1 MATPATKPVSPMSA
15 ARFREVVAQE
25 LVPFLPGAELSE
37 GTKPASTGKGLVLKL
52 GERAIGVR
60 LDEAKSD
67 LLEITRAQPFTIE
80 ERRLVQR
87 LLETV
92 GKVARHCDEFFFPQA
107 LSAAVRQ
114 TIVTYL
120 EYPSEALLL
129 RVLTEF
135 ESLASQTYEGHR
147 IAAAIGLD
155 EKSRSA
161 GVKLEAIWGEDFG
174 KVLTGSIETMITVS
188 PDGYIDQFRTL
199 HTEANLAEAPHY
211 ARTIAEWCTGKR
223 LAVTLNRN
231 GEILLFREKTL
242 VFAWRRG
249 RWRHFAHPP
258 ILEQME
264 TVPNKALRA
273 CIYETCLDVSFGRSG
288 GCIGVVRDKHKGMLK
303 DIVNKADR
311 IERGDSRK
319 AQVITQFLDQPEHK
333 RLFTELPRRLRQAM
347 AAIDGAL
354 VLNHRGE
361 VLAVGAIVK
370 VESGSDAGARKA
382 AAKALARM
390 GFGVKISADG
400 GVVGFC
406 GDGAGKDVKRVFEFG

>member
-1 MATPATKPVSPMSA
+1 MNTHTSTSHSTAASVPAAQYVRMSTEHQQYSTENQRDAIADFAKVRGYDVVKTYADDGKSGLSMEGRASLRQMLADVESGTAPFKAILVYDVS
-15 ARFREVVAQE
+15 R
-25 LVPFLPGAELSE
+25 
-37 GTKPASTGKGLVLKL
+37 
-52 GERAIGVR
+52 
-60 LDEAKSD
+60 
-67 LLEITRAQPFTIE
+67 
-80 ERRLVQR
+80 
-87 LLETV
+87 
-92 GKVARHCDEFFFPQA
+92 
-107 LSAAVRQ
+107 
-114 TIVTYL
+114 
-120 EYPSEALLL
+120 
-129 RVLTEF
+129 
-135 ESLASQTYEGHR
+135 
-147 IAAAIGLD
+147 
-155 EKSRSA
+155 
-161 GVKLEAIWGEDFG
+161 WG
-174 KVLTGSIETMITVS
+174 
-188 PDGYIDQFRTL
+188 
-199 HTEANLAEAPHY
+199 
-211 ARTIAEWCTGKR
+211 
-223 LAVTLNRN
+223 
-231 GEILLFREKTL
+231 
-242 VFAWRRG
+242 
-249 RWRHFAHPP
+249 
-258 ILEQME
+258 
-264 TVPNKALRA
+264 A

-406 GDGAGKDVKRVFEFG
+406 GDGASKDVKRVFEFG

>member
-1 MATPATKPVSPMSA
+1 MSA
-15 ARFREVVAQE
+15 ARFREVVSQE

-52 GERAIGVR
+52 GDRAIGVR
-60 LDEAKSD
+60 LSETDQD
-67 LLEITRAQPFTIE
+67 LLEVKRAQPFSAT
-80 ERRLVQR
+80 ERGLVQR
-87 LLETV
+87 LLQTI
-92 GKVARHCDEFFFPQA
+92 GHIAQHCDEFFFAQA

-114 TIVTYL
+114 TIVTSL
-120 EYPSEALLL
+120 GYPSEALLL

-155 EKSRSA
+155 DKPRSS
-161 GVKLEAIWGEDFG
+161 GVMLDTIWGEDFG

-188 PDGYIDQFRTL
+188 PDGYIDQFRRL
-199 HTEANLAEAPHY
+199 HAEADINHPRSPHY
-211 ARTIAEWCTGKR
+211 ARTIAEWCVGKR
-223 LAVTLNRN
+223 LGVTLNRN
-231 GEILLFREKTL
+231 GEILLFKEKSL

-258 ILEQME
+258 ILSQMR
-264 TVPNKALRA
+264 TVRDKKLRA

-288 GCIGVVRDKHKGMLK
+288 GCIGVMLPKHKGLLK
-303 DIVNKADR
+303 DIVNTADR
-311 IERGDSRK
+311 IQKGDSPK
-319 AQVITQFLDQPEHK
+319 ARVITQFLDQPDHN
-333 RLFTELPRRLRQAM
+333 RLFTKLHRRLRQAM

-354 VLNHRGE
+354 VLSHRGE

-370 VESGSDAGARKA
+370 VDSGSDAGARKA
-382 AAKALARM
+382 AAKALAKM

-406 GDGAGKDVKRVFEFG
+406 DNGDSAKVERVFEFG

>member
-1 MATPATKPVSPMSA
+1 MPLP
-15 ARFREVVAQE
+15 RFREVVSQE
-25 LVPFLPGAELSE
+25 LVPLLPGAELSDA
-37 GTKPASTGKGLVLKL
+37 TRPAMTGKGLVLKL
-52 GERAIGVR
+52 EDRAIGVR
-60 LDEAKSD
+60 LSESDPD
-67 LLEITRAQPFTIE
+67 LLEVRRAQPFTQD
-80 ERRLVQR
+80 ERRLVQH
-87 LLETV
+87 LLETI
-92 GKVARHCDEFFFPQA
+92 GKVAQHWEEFFFPQA

-114 TIVTYL
+114 TIVSSL
-120 EYPSEALLL
+120 GYPREDLLF

-155 EKSRSA
+155 DTPRSS
-161 GVKLEAIWGEDFG
+161 GVMLDTIWGEDFG
-174 KVLTGSIETMITVS
+174 KVLTGSIETIITVS
-188 PDGYIDQFRTL
+188 PEGFIDQFVTL
-199 HTEANLAEAPHY
+199 PPAFNLAQSPHY
-211 ARTIAEWCTGKR
+211 ARTVADWCIR
-223 LAVTLNRN
+223 QRIAVTLNRN
-231 GEILLFREKTL
+231 GEILLFKEKSL

-258 ILEQME
+258 ILDQMR
-264 TVPNKALRA
+264 TVKDKALRA

-288 GCIGVVRDKHKGMLK
+288 GCIGVVIPKHKSLLAG
-303 DIVNKADR
+303 IVNKADR

-333 RLFTELPRRLRQAM
+333 RLFTKLPRRLRQAM

-354 VLNHRGE
+354 VLSHRGE

-382 AAKALARM
+382 ASKALAKM

-400 GVVGFC
+400 GVIGFC
-406 GDGAGKDVKRVFEFG
+406 GDGEKAKVERVFEFG

>member
-1 MATPATKPVSPMSA
+1 MPSNTPKQVRAMSSD
-15 ARFREVVAQE
+15 RFREVVSQE
-25 LVPFLPGAELSE
+25 LVPFLPGAALSE
-37 GTKPASTGKGLVLKL
+37 GTKPSPTGKGLVIPLD
-52 GERAIGVR
+52 ERSIGVR
-60 LDEAKSD
+60 LDTATSE
-67 LLEITRAQPFTIE
+67 LLEITRAQPFKRE
-80 ERRLVQR
+80 ERTLVR
-87 LLETV
+87 ILLETI
-92 GKVARHCDEFFFPQA
+92 GRIARHCDEFFFTQA
-107 LSAAVRQ
+107 LSAAVQQ
-114 TIVTYL
+114 TIVKYL
-120 EYPSEALLL
+120 QYPSEGLLL

-155 EKSRSA
+155 DKPRGN

-174 KVLTGSIETMITVS
+174 KVLTGSIETIITVS
-188 PDGYIDQFRTL
+188 PQGYIDQFRDFYSDAKL
-199 HTEANLAEAPHY
+199 PEAPHY
-211 ARTIAEWCTGKR
+211 ARTIADWCTGKR

-231 GEILLFREKTL
+231 GEILIFKEKAL

-258 ILEQME
+258 ILKQMA
-264 TVPNKALRA
+264 TVRSKPLRV

-288 GCIGVVRDKHKGMLK
+288 GCIGVVSAKHRPMLK

-319 AQVITQFLDQPEHK
+319 AQVITQFLDQPGHQ
-333 RLFTELPRRLRQAM
+333 RLFNQLPRRLRQAM

-354 VLNHRGE
+354 VLSHRGE

-382 AAKALARM
+382 AAKALAKM

-406 GDGAGKDVKRVFEFG
+406 GDGADQEVRRVFEFG

>member
-1 MATPATKPVSPMSA
+1 MPAD
-15 ARFREVVAQE
+15 RFREVVSQE
-25 LVPFLPGAELSE
+25 LVPLLPGAVLSE
-37 GTKPASTGKGLVLKL
+37 GTKPSTSGKGLVRKL
-52 GERAIGVR
+52 GERSIGVR
-60 LDEAKSD
+60 LDEVTAD
-67 LLEITRAQPFTIE
+67 LLEITRAQPFTNE
-80 ERRLVQR
+80 ELQLVQ
-87 LLETV
+87 LLLDTIR
-92 GKVARHCDEFFFPQA
+92 KVAHHCNEFFFSQA

-114 TIVTYL
+114 SIVSYL
-120 EYPSEALLL
+120 KYPSEALLL

-155 EKSRSA
+155 EQPRDK
-161 GVKLEAIWGEDFG
+161 GVKLEAIWGEDFA

-188 PDGYIDQFRTL
+188 PDGFIDQFRTL

-211 ARTIAEWCTGKR
+211 ARTIAEWSTGKR

-231 GEILLFREKTL
+231 GEILIFREKMLT
-242 VFAWRRG
+242 FAWRRG

-258 ILEQME
+258 ILKQME
-264 TVPNKALRA
+264 TVQNKPLRA

-288 GCIGVVRDKHKGMLK
+288 GCIGVVRHKHKKMLK
-303 DIVNKADR
+303 DIVNIADR

-382 AAKALARM
+382 AAKALALM
-390 GFGVKISADG
+390 GFGVKVSADG
-400 GVVGFC
+400 VVVGFC
-406 GDGAGKDVKRVFEFG
+406 GEGTAQSVRRVFEFG